1 MPTVVK
7 YANAY
12 LTDRLYGGPE
22 EGGWY
27 YDCGEPI
34 MSLPFICDESE
45 ETVTDENGYENTKY
59 VFDNHARDV
68 AFDAVYKLCE
78 AADLNPPEYEFFKR
92 KDWSIDGFAIYIED
106 KAGEYFPQKR
116 PHWDMGDY

>member
-27 YDCGEPI
+27 YDVGEPV
-34 MSLPFICDESE
+34 MSLPFICEEGE
-45 ETVTDENGYENTKY
+45 ETTEEGT
-59 VFDNHARDV
+59 VFHWDNHARDV
-68 AFDAVYKLCE
+68 ASETVYKLCE

-92 KDWSIDGFAIYIED
+92 KDWSVDGFAIYIE
-106 KAGEYFPQKR
+106 KKPGEFFPQER
-116 PHWDMGDY
+116 PRYE